1 MKELHRPMTIALAA
15 LIFLGFFLP
24 WVSVESEQAGWFTK
38 IISGKSQEKI
48 ATISGF
54 QVPIMANSE
63 ESRLIIT
70 IAKIFN
76 PGIEGVDKKS
86 FAIWIIPVLAII
98 FALLV
103 HFLEKDKWVNLAI
116 GVIGVLIFVIAVFK
130 IQTTDLDKAILRV
143 RIGLG
148 LWLILW
154 SYLIMGI
161 LCLVRFK
168 ELIKSES

>member
-1 MKELHRPMTIALAA
+1 MKELQKPLMIVLAA

-38 IISGKSQEKI
+38 VLSGKSQEKI
-48 ATISGF
+48 AAISGF

-86 FAIWIIPVLAII
+86 YAIWIMPLLAII

-103 HFLEKDKWVNLAI
+103 YFVGENKWVQLTI
-116 GVIGVLIFVIAVFK
+116 GVIGVLIFVVAVFK
-130 IQTTDLDKAILRV
+130 ITTTDLDKAILRV
-143 RIGLG
+143 RIGFG

-154 SYLIMGI
+154 SYLAMGA
-161 LCLVRFK
+161 LSLVRFK
-168 ELIKSES
+168 DLIKSKS